1 MITSNSL
8 RNTAQNQLVTAAT
21 AKAETS
27 GAASQQ
33 TKPEG
38 GIVPGAAGWKLPGFG
53 PEARVLTTI
62 GEIPAKLLRRNDQI
76 VTPSGQPCEI
86 EWIDRVGLDEGFLK
100 TVPGAAPVLVRV
112 GTFGREMPSR
122 DIWMSRM
129 QTIVTGA
136 RLDELQTAED
146 LGEDAPWEGGSLA
159 YTMFHCGRPVLA
171 RVEGLW
177 CRVDEISARKGR
189 RAV

>member
-1 MITSNSL
+1 MITSSPL
-8 RNTAQNQLVTAAT
+8 RRTAQDQYVPVAP

-27 GAASQQ
+27 GAAPQ
-33 TKPEG
+33 TTTSAG
-38 GIVPGAAGWKLPGFG
+38 GIVPGAASWKLPGFG

-62 GEIPAKLLRRNDQI
+62 GEVPAKLLRRNDQI

-100 TVPGAAPVLVRV
+100 TVPGAAPVLVR
-112 GTFGREMPSR
+112 GDACGRDLPSR

-129 QTIVTGA
+129 QTIVMGA
-136 RLDELQTAED
+136 RLDEAQTAEE
-146 LGEDAPWEGGSLA
+146 LGEEAPWEGGPLA

-177 CRVDEISARKGR
+177 CRVDEISTRKGR

>member
-1 MITSNSL
+1 MPQKT
-8 RNTAQNQLVTAAT
+8 RPA
-21 AKAETS
+21 
-27 GAASQQ
+27 
-33 TKPEG
+33 G

-62 GEIPAKLLRRNDQI
+62 GEVPARLLRRNDQI

-100 TVPGAAPVLVRV
+100 TVPGAAPVLVRT
-112 GTFGREMPSR
+112 GTFGRDLPSR

-129 QTIVTGA
+129 QTIVMGA
-136 RLDELQTAED
+136 RLDEMQSAEE
-146 LGEDAPWEGGSLA
+146 LGEEAPWEGGSLA

-177 CRVDEISARKGR
+177 CRVDEVSARKGR

>member
-8 RNTAQNQLVTAAT
+8 RNSAQNKFVSVAN
-21 AKAETS
+21 AEAEIS
-27 GAASQQ
+27 GAEPHRAK
-33 TKPEG
+33 TADG
-38 GIVPGAAGWKLPGFG
+38 TVPGAVGWKLPGFG

-62 GEIPAKLLRRNDQI
+62 GEVPAKLLRRNDQI

-100 TVPGAAPVLVRV
+100 SVPGAAPVLVRT
-112 GTFGREMPSR
+112 GAFGRDLPSR

-129 QTIVTGA
+129 QTIVMGA
-136 RLDELQTAED
+136 RLDDMQTAEE
-146 LGEDAPWEGGSLA
+146 LGEDAAWEGGALA

-177 CRVDEISARKGR
+177 CRVDEISTRKGR